1 MVYNMDNIELY
12 KLKIIQ
18 NKFHR
23 SVSDYINNYK
33 SSNIFEV
40 LYRYVR
46 LDVSSIKYNGII
58 ILIIL
63 FLDIAITNAY
73 IKELKNN
80 NCNYDTERL
89 QKFIYINFVLI
100 FIICIYNNKYINIG
114 LYVISI
120 ILTIYKTQ
128 GIYKLLNK
136 VEKDTKKGDVCGC
149 IDTDL
154 KSIIKGL
161 NNISI
166 IVLMLISMYIIY
178 LFGISMYNRL
188 K

>member
-1 MVYNMDNIELY
+1 MDNIELY
-12 KLKIIQ
+12 KLKIVQ
-18 NKFHR
+18 NNFHR
-23 SVSDYINNYK
+23 SVSNYINNYK
-33 SSNIFEV
+33 GSNIFEV

-89 QKFIYINFVLI
+89 QKSIYINFVLI
-100 FIICIYNNKYINIG
+100 LIICIYNNKYINIG

-120 ILTIYKTQ
+120 ILTVYKTQ

-136 VEKDTKKGDVCGC
+136 VEKDSKKGDILCGC
-149 IDTDL
+149 IDTDS

-166 IVLMLISMYIIY
+166 IVLMLLCMYIIY
-178 LFGISMYNRL
+178 LLGIGMYNRL

>member
-1 MVYNMDNIELY
+1 MDNIELY
-12 KLKIIQ
+12 KLKIVQ
-18 NKFHR
+18 NNFYR

-33 SSNIFEV
+33 NSNIFEV
-40 LYRYVR
+40 IYRYIR

-73 IKELKNN
+73 IKELKDN

-89 QKFIYINFVLI
+89 HKSMYINFILI
-100 FIICIYNNKYINIG
+100 FIICIYNNKYINTG

-120 ILTIYKTQ
+120 ILTIYKTHD
-128 GIYKLLNK
+128 IYKLLNK
-136 VEKDTKKGDVCGC
+136 IEKDTKKGVSCGC

-154 KSIIKGL
+154 KSLIKAL

-166 IVLMLISMYIIY
+166 IILLLVSIYILY
-178 LFGISMYNRL
+178 LLGIGMYNRL